1 LRALRNDL
9 HDSRR
14 LLGPPRPWGP
24 PAAALTR
31 LESTARRL
39 GAAAEE
45 VEQESLRCRRGAI
58 LLGASAG
65 DIRREVG
72 QVRRTTL
79 TELLTRIGAGI
90 ERIATREGRH
100 VRVQVSSAEVPVD
113 REIAARLADPLMQ
126 LARNARAHGIEA
138 PEDRVRRGKPPVGVI
153 QLGAERDGDFLRL
166 SCEDDGRGVDI
177 ESIRLLAVERGS
189 VSAEAARN
197 ARDDEL
203 LALLFVPGFTTRA
216 EADLLAGRGVGLDLS
231 LALVRRLGGT
241 IRLES
246 RAGAGLRA
254 TIEVPSERW
263 LVEVL
268 WLSASGWELALPVT
282 YTGKLTRVDPERPP
296 IHLATCLGLPPR
308 SSPPLSLELALSG
321 IPTVSIG
328 VDAVGDVEECNI
340 RPLPGLAAAAGPFSG
355 AIVRGDGA
363 LYLALDPALLA
374 VRAWS
379 LA

>member
-1 LRALRNDL
+1 LRNDL
-9 HDSRR
+9 HESLR

-24 PAAALTR
+24 PAAALAR
-31 LESTARRL
+31 IENAARRL
-39 GAAAEE
+39 GTAADDIA
-45 VEQESLRCRRGAI
+45 QESLRCARGAV

-65 DIRREVG
+65 DIRREIG

-79 TELLTRIGAGI
+79 SELLTRIAAGI
-90 ERIATREGRH
+90 DRIATREGRH
-100 VRVQVSSAEVPVD
+100 VRVQVVSADVPVD

-126 LARNARAHGIEA
+126 LARNALAHGVES
-138 PEDRVRRGKPPVGVI
+138 PEDRARRGKPPVGVI
-153 QLGAERDGDFLRL
+153 QLGAERRGDLLLL

-177 ESIRLLAVERGS
+177 ESIRRLAVERGS
-189 VSAEAARN
+189 VSAEAART

-246 RAGAGLRA
+246 RAGSGLRA

-268 WLSASGWELALPVT
+268 WLSAGGWDLALPVSF
-282 YTGKLTRVDPERPP
+282 TGKVSRVDPERPP
-296 IHLATCLGLPPR
+296 IHVASCLGLPAQTRPA
-308 SSPPLSLELALSG
+308 LSLELALSG

-328 VDAVGDVEECNI
+328 VDDVGNVEECNI
-340 RPLPGLAAAAGPFSG
+340 RPLPALAAAAGPFSG

-363 LYLALDPALLA
+363 LNLALDPALLA